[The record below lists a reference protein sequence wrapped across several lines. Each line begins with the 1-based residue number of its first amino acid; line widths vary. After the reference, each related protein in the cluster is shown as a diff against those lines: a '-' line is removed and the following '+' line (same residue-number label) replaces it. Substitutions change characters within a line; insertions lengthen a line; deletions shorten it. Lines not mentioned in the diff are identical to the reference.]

1 MNWKNDLTR
10 KLKIHY
16 PIIQG
21 PFGGG
26 YSSIT
31 LSAAVTNLGGMGSFG
46 AHHLSHDEILTLN
59 KQLKSKCKGTYAI
72 NLWIKNDSYNDFSNQ
87 DFEKTKAVF
96 KPYFDELNIP
106 VPEKPVLTEDHSY
119 GRQLEAILKAKPP
132 VFSFVYGVPDKSVL
146 KECKKRGILTLG
158 TATTVEEAVLLE
170 DAKVD
175 AIVATGFEAG
185 GHRVAFADKPE
196 NNLIGGLSLIPRVVD
211 AVKTPVI
218 AAGGI
223 ADGRG
228 IAAALVLGAKGAQ
241 IGTAFLACEE
251 SNASHAHKNV
261 LFSQKAEKTVLT
273 KSFTGRLARGTDSIV
288 AQETLQDA
296 SGIAPYPIQGLFI
309 RPLRNAALQQNKLEL
324 ISFWCGQSAPL
335 IKNKTAKELFTTLK
349 IETESVFN
357 EMADIA

>member
-1 MNWKNDLTR
+1 MNWKNDLTQI
-10 KLKIHY
+10 LKISY

-26 YSSIT
+26 YSSIS

-46 AHHLSHDEILTLN
+46 AHHLSHDEILTLDN
-59 KQLKSKCKGTYAI
+59 QLKTNCKGTYAI
-72 NLWIKNDSYNDFSNQ
+72 NLWVKNDNYKDFSNQ
-87 DFEKTKAVF
+87 DFEKTKAIF
-96 KPYFDELNIP
+96 KPYFEELNIP
-106 VPEKPVLTEDHSY
+106 VPDKPVLTEGHSFDN
-119 GRQLEAILKAKPP
+119 QLEAILKTKPP
-132 VFSFVYGVPDKSVL
+132 VFSFVFGVPDESII

-185 GHRVAFADKPE
+185 GHRVAFEDEPE
-196 NNLIGGLSLIPRVVD
+196 NNLIGNISLIPRVVD

-228 IAAALVLGAKGAQ
+228 IAAAMVLGAKGVQ
-241 IGTAFLACEE
+241 IGTAFLACQE
-251 SNASHAHKNV
+251 SNASIAHKKV

-273 KSFTGRLARGTDSIV
+273 KSFTGRLARGTDSTL
-288 AQETLQDA
+288 ARETLQDA
-296 SGIAPYPIQGLFI
+296 SKLAPYPIQGQFM
-309 RPLRNAALQQNKLEL
+309 RSLRNAALQNNRLEL

-335 IKNKTAKELFTTLK
+335 IKSKTAKGFFTALK
-349 IETESVFN
+349 METESVFN